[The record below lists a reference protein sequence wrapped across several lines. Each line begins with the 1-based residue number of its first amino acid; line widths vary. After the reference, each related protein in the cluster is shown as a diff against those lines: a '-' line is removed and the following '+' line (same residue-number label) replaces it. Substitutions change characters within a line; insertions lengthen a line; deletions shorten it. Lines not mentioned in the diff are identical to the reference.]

1 MFLEGQVGRL
11 KFIELI
17 KENLFLTMG
26 KYDNALAIYILDKK
40 KMNFRLLKKRS
51 GEIFPLRRSC
61 NLKFNKNLINIESKF
76 IEILR
81 QKNDK
86 IKIKRGSA
94 DITKII
100 YNKKKTTKKFLNSE
114 NKKVELKEIIV
125 KKDPLNPLKFKLV
138 IFFF

>member
-1 MFLEGQVGRL
+1 MGEQKKNLFVKKKKKVKKVFLEGQVGRL

-94 DITKII
+94 DITH
-100 YNKKKTTKKFLNSE
+100 
-114 NKKVELKEIIV
+114 
-125 KKDPLNPLKFKLV
+125 
-138 IFFF
+138 